1 MKHQMM
7 MDTVADM
14 SAKVKFIQNKDIS
27 VCSLKIKSKLYSV
40 NLMCGRVHDTN
51 SNYLELTKPKPAI
64 VACGTEKTADVKDR
78 IHSAIVLRLED

>member
-14 SAKVKFIQNKDIS
+14 SAKEKLILNKDIS
-27 VCSLKIKSKLYSV
+27 YSSLKIESKLYSV

-51 SNYLELTKPKPAI
+51 SNYSPSL
-64 VACGTEKTADVKDR
+64 
-78 IHSAIVLRLED
+78 